1 VSAADT
7 AVAVEHVS
15 KTFIVPHER
24 RHRLKEYV
32 VQPFR
37 DRGVDRNEALR
48 DVSLTIGAGEFFGIV
63 GHNGSGKSTLLK
75 IIAGI
80 YRADA
85 GRVRL
90 EGAVSPFI
98 ELGVGFNPELSARD
112 NIAIN
117 GTLIGLS
124 PKQLTERFD
133 DIVAFAE
140 VERFVDQHLKNYSSG
155 MLLRLAFAIAVQV
168 PFDILLVDEVLAVG
182 DAAFQAKC
190 VATLERHRSEG
201 KTIIFVSHD
210 LHAISHYCDRA
221 LLLERGRSIVIGDPA
236 EVVETYRSRAHAG
249 VGGG

>member
-1 VSAADT
+1 VTRSDAAV
-7 AVAVEHVS
+7 VAENIS

-48 DVSLTIGAGEFFGIV
+48 DVSVTIPKGEFFGII
-63 GHNGSGKSTLLK
+63 GHNGSGKSTLLR
-75 IIAGI
+75 ILAGI
-80 YRADA
+80 YRADS
-85 GRVRL
+85 GRVRIN
-90 EGAVSPFI
+90 GVVSPFI

-112 NIAIN
+112 NIDIN
-117 GTLIGLS
+117 GTLIGLTR
-124 PKQLTERFD
+124 KQLAARFD
-133 DIVAFAE
+133 EIVAFAE
-140 VERFVDQHLKNYSSG
+140 IERFVDQQLKNYSSG

-190 VATLERHRSEG
+190 VAALERHRAEG
-201 KTIIFVSHD
+201 RTIVFVSHD
-210 LHAISHYCDRA
+210 LHAITQYCERA
-221 LLLERGRSIVIGDPA
+221 LLLEHGQCIAIGDPR
-236 EVVETYRSRAHAG
+236 EVVETYRSRRQVG

>member
-1 VSAADT
+1 MSTVGSAIEA
-7 AVAVEHVS
+7 EHIS

-37 DRGVDRNEALR
+37 DRGVDHNEALQ
-48 DVSLTIGAGEFFGIV
+48 DVSVTIPAGEFFGII
-63 GHNGSGKSTLLK
+63 GHNGSGKSTLLRVL
-75 IIAGI
+75 AGI
-80 YRADA
+80 YRPDS
-85 GRVRL
+85 GRVRVN
-90 EGAVSPFI
+90 GIVSPFI

-124 PKQLTERFD
+124 PKQLAARFD
-133 DIVAFAE
+133 EIVDFAE
-140 VERFVDQHLKNYSSG
+140 IGRFVDQQLKNYSSG

-182 DAAFQAKC
+182 DASFQAKC
-190 VATLERHRSEG
+190 IATLERHRAEG
-201 KTIIFVSHD
+201 RTIVFVSHD
-210 LHAISHYCDRA
+210 LHAITQYCDRA
-221 LLLERGRSIVIGDPA
+221 LLLERGQCIAVGDPA
-236 EVVETYRSRAHAG
+236 EVVETYRSRRHVG